1 MSTPST
7 LRLRLPATSANL
19 GPGFDALGLAMELFL
34 DITAEPAHTFSIE
47 ATGRN
52 ADLVGSLNGNL
63 TLDTYV
69 DLAPAA
75 PALHLTIHNEIPLGM
90 GCGSSAA
97 ALLAGVFLANHFGA
111 LELTAEQV
119 LEEAC
124 VREGH
129 PDNVAACF
137 YGGLT
142 ISLMRERRVT
152 TAVFRADLPWRLV
165 LVLPKSSLATSE
177 ARALLPASYS
187 RADVVEN
194 IQSTALLIAAFAQNR
209 PELLAEATRDRIHQP
224 YRGEACPLLG
234 RLTPLAGQLG
244 IFSATL
250 SGAGPSVL
258 LLTSEGLSADLLCQR
273 ISSAVQSAEI
283 EIVMTKVCSSPIETM
298 IPIA

>member
-1 MSTPST
+1 
-7 LRLRLPATSANL
+7 
-19 GPGFDALGLAMELFL
+19 MELFL